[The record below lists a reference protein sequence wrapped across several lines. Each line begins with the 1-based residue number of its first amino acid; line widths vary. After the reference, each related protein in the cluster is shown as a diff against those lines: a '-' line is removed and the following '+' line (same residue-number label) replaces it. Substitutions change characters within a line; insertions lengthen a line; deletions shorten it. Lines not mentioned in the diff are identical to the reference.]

1 MLLCLVTPIRSQIV
15 APECAPSYRN
25 LFGYAS
31 ELDDSRGVYR
41 KGHDG
46 LSNQNYQPVHPVV
59 IKIMLDFNSEVRY
72 NKCIVG

>member
-31 ELDDSRGVYR
+31 ELDDSRG
-41 KGHDG
+41 D
-46 LSNQNYQPVHPVV
+46 
-59 IKIMLDFNSEVRY
+59 I
-72 NKCIVG
+72 